1 VSTEGFMAPG
11 FRYRAFISYS
21 HQDKTPAAWLH
32 RALETFAIPARLVG
46 QTTAMGVI
54 PCRLSPVFRDREELA
69 SAGDLGRTVNAA
81 LAQSACLLVV
91 CSPQAA
97 ASRWVNE
104 EVLSYKRLGGEDRIF
119 CLIVAGEPNATAM
132 PGREADECFVPAL
145 RYRWGVDGELG
156 SEPIEPIAADLRQ
169 GSDSKLNAIVKLV
182 AGMLGVGFDDLKQ
195 RELHRRMRRATVLA
209 AVALCVMALT
219 TTLAISAFIS
229 RHAAVVASHVA
240 ERRQKEAE
248 DLVSF
253 MLGDLN
259 DKLAQVS
266 RLDIME
272 AVDDQAMKYFQAQPI
287 DEVTDRALEQ
297 RAAALEK
304 IGSVR
309 LDQGQL
315 AAAMASYRAALAVA
329 TRLADA
335 APTNIE
341 RQLALADVWAY
352 VGMTQWRQGELDD
365 AQRSFASGQAT
376 LQRAAAHAPGN
387 TQLAFQRAT
396 LDNNIGHV
404 MEARGELDQAAAQY
418 RHMLAEME
426 DLVIGQPHNAD
437 WVEYLG
443 SAHNNLGKLA
453 LMRGD
458 LAEAVAQYSADERIQ
473 SGLAAAEPKNM
484 SRRDNLLTVRAIL
497 GRTQALTGD
506 IVAGMARLQQAV
518 DMATQLGA
526 LDPSNTDFQDHAALY
541 ATQLARLRRLSGDLP
556 AATAQIARALP
567 IFAGLAGH
575 DPDNAAW
582 QREYAEALV
591 EQSAQ
596 AREAG
601 QEDEAHEHATAALHA
616 LRPLMAKLPDDRS
629 TLLAGVVARLSLAA
643 VTTDAQAARQLRTEA
658 LDSVQ
663 AAKSGQ
669 GDPRLQALRV
679 EALLSLARKPDA
691 TPIIQRLWAS
701 GYRDAGLLRVL
712 RREGIDY
719 PVNQAFQHELL
730 VATGGGPQQEKE

>member
-1 VSTEGFMAPG
+1 MGPDY
-11 FRYRAFISYS
+11 RYRAFISYS

-32 RALETFAIPARLVG
+32 RALETFAIPTRLVG
-46 QTTAMGVI
+46 QSTAMGVI
-54 PCRLSPVFRDREELA
+54 PRRLSPVFRDREELA
-69 SAGDLGRTVNAA
+69 SAGDLGRTVHAA

-104 EVLSYKRLGGEDRIF
+104 EVLSFKRLGGEDRIF
-119 CLIVAGEPNATAM
+119 CLIVAGEPNATAI
-132 PGREADECFVPAL
+132 PGREAEECFVPAL
-145 RYRWGVDGELG
+145 RYRWGAEGELG
-156 SEPIEPIAADLRQ
+156 AEPIEPIAADIRQ

-209 AVALCVMALT
+209 AVALCVMAVT

-376 LQRAAAHAPGN
+376 LQRAAVHAAGN

-418 RHMLAEME
+418 RHMLAQME
-426 DLVIGQPHNAD
+426 DLVMGQPHNAD

-443 SAHNNLGKLA
+443 LAHNNLGKLA
-453 LMRGD
+453 VMRGD
-458 LAEAVAQYSADERIQ
+458 LAEAVAQYNADERIQ

-506 IVAGMARLQQAV
+506 LVAGMARLQQAV
-518 DMATQLGA
+518 DMATQLGT
-526 LDPSNTDFQDHAALY
+526 LDPSNTDFQEHAALY

-556 AATAQIARALP
+556 AATALMTRALP
-567 IFAGLAGH
+567 IFADLARH

-596 AREAG
+596 GREAG
-601 QEDEAHEHATAALHA
+601 KQEDAHERATAALQA
-616 LRPLMAKLPDDRS
+616 LRPLLAKLPDDRS
-629 TLLAGVVARLSLAA
+629 TLLAGIVARLTLAA
-643 VTTDAQAARQLRTEA
+643 VTTDAPAARQLRSEA

-663 AAKSGQ
+663 AVKSGQ

-679 EALLSLARKPDA
+679 EVLLSLARKPDA
-691 TPIIQRLWAS
+691 TPIVQRLWAS

-730 VATGGGPQQEKE
+730 VATGGGPQQERE

>member
-1 VSTEGFMAPG
+1 MGPG
-11 FRYRAFISYS
+11 YRYRAFISYS
-21 HQDKTPAAWLH
+21 HQDKAWAAWLH
-32 RALETFAIPARLVG
+32 RALETYAIPKRLVG
-46 QTTAMGVI
+46 KATAMGII
-54 PCRLSPVFRDREELA
+54 PNRLAPVFRDRDELA

-81 LAQSACLLVV
+81 LAQSECLLVI

-97 ASRWVNE
+97 TSRWVNE
-104 EVLSYKRLGGEDRIF
+104 EVLSFKRLGRDERIF
-119 CLIVAGEPNATAM
+119 CLIVAGEPNVSRAG
-132 PGREADECFVPAL
+132 GREAEECFVPAL
-145 RYRWGVDGELG
+145 RYRLSAEGELG
-156 SEPIEPIAADLRQ
+156 GDAIEPIAADVRP
-169 GSDSKLNAIVKLV
+169 GSDGKLIAKIKLL
-182 AGMLGVGFDDLKQ
+182 AGILDVGFDDLKQ
-195 RELHRRMRRATVLA
+195 RELHRRMRRAMALA
-209 AVALCVMALT
+209 AIALCVMTVT
-219 TTLAISAFIS
+219 TGLAISAFIS

-272 AVDDQAMKYFQAQPI
+272 AVDDQAMKYFQAQPM

-297 RAAALEK
+297 RASALEK

-315 AAAMASYRAALAVA
+315 AAAMTSYQAARAVA

-335 APTNIE
+335 APTNID
-341 RQLALADVWAY
+341 RQLALAEVWAFI
-352 VGMTQWRQGELDD
+352 GMTQWRQGKLDD

-376 LQRAAAHAPGN
+376 LQRAAVHAPGN

-418 RHMLAEME
+418 RHMLAQMQ
-426 DLVIGQPHNAD
+426 DLVIGQPHNPD

-443 SAHNNLGKLA
+443 SAYNNLGKLA

-458 LAEAVAQYSADERIQ
+458 LAEAVAHYGADERIQ
-473 SGLAAAEPKNM
+473 SGLLAAEPKNM
-484 SRRDNLLTVRAIL
+484 SRRDNLLTVHAIL

-506 IVAGMARLQQAV
+506 TTTGMERLQRAV
-518 DMATQLGA
+518 DMATQLGV
-526 LDPSNTDFQDHAALY
+526 LDPSNTDFQEHAALY
-541 ATQLARLRRLSGDLP
+541 ATQLSRLRRLSGDLP
-556 AATAQIARALP
+556 SATALTDKALS
-567 IFAGLAGH
+567 IFAGLTRR

-582 QREYAEALV
+582 RREYAEAQV
-591 EQSAQ
+591 EQAAQ
-596 AREAG
+596 LREAG
-601 QEDEAHEHATAALHA
+601 QQDQAREHATAALHV
-616 LRPLMAKLPDDRS
+616 LTPLMAQLPDDRS
-629 TLLAGVVARLSLAA
+629 TLLAGTAARLSLAA
-643 VTTDAQAARQLRTEA
+643 VTTDEQAARQLRSEA
-658 LDSVQ
+658 LESVQ
-663 AAKSGQ
+663 TAKSGQ

-679 EALLSLARKPDA
+679 EALLALQRRPDA
-691 TPIIQRLWAS
+691 APVIQRLWAS

-712 RREGIDY
+712 RREHIDY

-730 VATGGGPQQEKE
+730 VATGGGPPQEGE